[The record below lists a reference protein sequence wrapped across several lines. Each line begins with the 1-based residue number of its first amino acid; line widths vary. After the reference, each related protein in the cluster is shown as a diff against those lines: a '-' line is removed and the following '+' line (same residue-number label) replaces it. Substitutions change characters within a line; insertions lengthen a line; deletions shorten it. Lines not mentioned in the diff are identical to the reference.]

1 MATTAITGKTPYT
14 TKIENGNHQM
24 WADEPQNA
32 GGQDEGPS
40 PIGYLEAAIA
50 SCSTITM
57 RMYADRKGWEL
68 DEVQVTIERRQDA
81 ANKETIMAKSVEIR
95 GNLDAKQTQRLID
108 IGGRCPVIR
117 LVANNVK
124 IVHVD

>member
-1 MATTAITGKTPYT
+1 MATKAVTGKTPYIT
-14 TKIENGNHQM
+14 QIENGNHQL
-24 WADEPQNA
+24 WADEPLEA
-32 GGQDEGPS
+32 GGQDKGPS

-57 RMYADRKGWEL
+57 RMYADRKGWDLE
-68 DEVQVTIERRQDA
+68 EVMVTVERRHDEQ
-81 ANKETIMAKSVEIR
+81 NKETIMAKSVEIR
-95 GNLDAKQTQRLID
+95 GNLDAQQTQRLID

-124 IVHVD
+124 IINID